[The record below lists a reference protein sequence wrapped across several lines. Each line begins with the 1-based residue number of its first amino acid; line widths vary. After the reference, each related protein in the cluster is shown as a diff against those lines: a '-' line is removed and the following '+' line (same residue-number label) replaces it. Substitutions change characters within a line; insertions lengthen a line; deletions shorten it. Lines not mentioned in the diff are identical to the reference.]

1 VLERG
6 AHFVMRSLWQM
17 EASRFAPAS
26 SNLGHHR
33 HSAGRSEQALAH
45 YGRSLDA
52 FRILGDERG
61 AALAYHNLGMINADR
76 GQWSE
81 ADRWQIMPTRP
92 SAGLCQDG
100 TRRFSHYPEF
110 DKELVKRA
118 EGTSVGSVK
127 DEREQGEGAHAEDEQ
142 ERYPLCPT

>member
-1 VLERG
+1 MGIIATVQG
-6 AHFVMRSLWQM
+6 DH
-17 EASRFAPAS
+17 
-26 SNLGHHR
+26 
-33 HSAGRSEQALAH
+33 EQALAH

-61 AALAYHNLGMINADR
+61 VALAYHNLGMINADR

>member
-1 VLERG
+1 LAIIATVQG
-6 AHFVMRSLWQM
+6 DH
-17 EASRFAPAS
+17 
-26 SNLGHHR
+26 
-33 HSAGRSEQALAH
+33 EQALAH

-61 AALAYHNLGMINADR
+61 VALAYHNLGMINADR
-76 GQWSE
+76 AQWSE

-100 TRRFSHYPEF
+100 TRRFWHYPEF